1 MSCYPASTY
10 ARYLEGELSRDE
22 SRPIEAHLVQCRR
35 CRELVIALR
44 ERDHASD
51 AGDKRLA
58 ADPGAGETGR
68 PPASSRTRA
77 LALPFTLVALAAV
90 AATAMAFL
98 EARIARPFGEPG
110 PLDAGWRGAYA
121 MAIDLV
127 FVLRES
133 APTLFDLALPVAA
146 MASASALLSFALSV
160 LRRRIGGP
168 AAKALAALAMLA
180 TPGESRAHFGMH
192 EHEDVLV
199 AAGTVHSGTLVA
211 SARTVTV
218 DGVVD
223 GDLVVLTERLV
234 LRGELSGNLFAV
246 AREVDLRGIVHGSLF
261 IGGERSTLA
270 GDVRGDAY
278 LGTESLILAPD
289 ARIARDLTVVAEQI
303 VLEGALGRDA
313 NALFAGSI
321 EARGSIGRD
330 LRGHTRQLV
339 LLEDSRIGRNVE
351 VSLPEGVAI
360 ERRAGAQVGGELRAL
375 PHHRQ
380 RKSDLAR
387 FLEPEVYAWMLLHLG
402 AAFVLGML
410 LHLLA
415 PGILAV
421 RAESPRDLLRGLG
434 IGLATLVAV
443 PLALALA
450 ALTVVGLPVALIGAA
465 GLGAALYVGL
475 VAVGG
480 LIGAALLHHPGEGSL
495 GGFGAALATGL
506 AILVLLTHLPF
517 LGDALRVVAI
527 VVGLGLLVERALEAW
542 RRREAPAIP

>member
-1 MSCYPASTY
+1 MRSCPPASTY
-10 ARYLEGELSRDE
+10 ARYLGGELSRDE
-22 SRPIEAHLVQCRR
+22 SRPVEAHLVQCRR

-44 ERDHASD
+44 ERASD
-51 AGDKRLA
+51 ARDGA
-58 ADPGAGETGR
+58 QPGAARTE
-68 PPASSRTRA
+68 PPPTSRRTRA
-77 LALPFTLVALAAV
+77 LALPFTLVALAGV
-90 AATAMAFL
+90 VATATALL
-98 EARIARPFGEPG
+98 EAGLPSALGGPG
-110 PLDAGWRGAYA
+110 PLPAGWRGAYG

-133 APTLFDLALPVAA
+133 APVLFDLALPIAA
-146 MASASALLSFALSV
+146 MASASALLSFGLSA

-168 AAKALAALAMLA
+168 AAKALAALAVLA
-180 TPGESRAHFGMH
+180 AAGESRAHFGMH
-192 EHEDVLV
+192 EHEDLLV

-211 SARTVTV
+211 SARSVTV
-218 DGVVD
+218 DGMVD

-234 LRGELSGNLFAV
+234 LRGELAGNLFAV
-246 AREVDLRGIVHGSLF
+246 AREVDLRGVVHGSVF
-261 IGGERSTLA
+261 VGGERSTLA
-270 GDVRGDAY
+270 GEVRGDVYSGA
-278 LGTESLILAPD
+278 ESFTLAPD
-289 ARIARDLTVVAEQI
+289 GRIARDLTVVADQI

-313 NALFAGSI
+313 NAWFAASI

-330 LRGHTRQLV
+330 LRGHARRLV
-339 LLEDSRIGRNVE
+339 LLEDSRVGANVE

-360 ERRAGAQVGGELRAL
+360 ERRPGAQVGGELRAL
-375 PHHRQ
+375 THRRQ
-380 RKSDLAR
+380 HESDLGR
-387 FLEPEVYAWMLLHLG
+387 WLEPDHYAWMLLHLG

-415 PGILAV
+415 PGILAL

-465 GLGAALYVGL
+465 GLAAALYVGL

-480 LIGAALLHHPGEGSL
+480 LIGAALLHPREASH

-506 AILVLLTHLPF
+506 AVLVLLTHLPF
-517 LGDALRVVAI
+517 LGNALRVVAI
-527 VVGLGLLVERALEAW
+527 VVGLGLLVERARGAW
-542 RRREAPAIP
+542 RSRELPALP